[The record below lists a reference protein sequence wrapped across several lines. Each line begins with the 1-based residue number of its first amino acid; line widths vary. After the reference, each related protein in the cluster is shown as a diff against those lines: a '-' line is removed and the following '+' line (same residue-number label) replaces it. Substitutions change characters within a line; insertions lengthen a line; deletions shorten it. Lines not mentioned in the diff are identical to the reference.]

1 MHTMAYVI
9 VSFSKTFATFD
20 IPKRFSVTG
29 SALRGEPCRERRERR
44 SSVSRSESEIV

>member
-20 IPKRFSVTG
+20 IPKRFSVAG
-29 SALRGEPCRERRERR
+29 PALRGEPCRERSERR